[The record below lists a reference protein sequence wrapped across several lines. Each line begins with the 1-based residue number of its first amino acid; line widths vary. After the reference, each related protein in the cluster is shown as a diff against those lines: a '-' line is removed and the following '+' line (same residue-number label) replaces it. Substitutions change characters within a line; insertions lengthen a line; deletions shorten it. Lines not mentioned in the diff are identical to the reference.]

1 MSPGRKKT
9 YLIHKH
15 SFQELLHWMLC
26 LSEWVSWKQNVK
38 NESFSSVF
46 WYKSK
51 NLSQHTNSS
60 MPNNKIELPYLD
72 RECSIHKIK
81 SKILM
86 ELADSNWIQLDAN
99 VYKMHHTKMI
109 CIPYTDQNH
118 CKKLLINKIP
128 SEWK

>member
-1 MSPGRKKT
+1 
-9 YLIHKH
+9 
-15 SFQELLHWMLC
+15 
-26 LSEWVSWKQNVK
+26 
-38 NESFSSVF
+38 
-46 WYKSK
+46 
-51 NLSQHTNSS
+51 
-60 MPNNKIELPYLD
+60 MPNNKIEMYID

-81 SKILM
+81 SEILM

-99 VYKMHHTKMI
+99 VYKMHHTKIKMI